1 MILAVPLPYR
11 TPVRA
16 LLALCA
22 ATLGLVVLVPIPAH
36 AFEGG
41 PFEDV
46 AVPAGRTVPEAHTA
60 MGDIT
65 VDGRVEGD
73 VRAGMGDVEVN
84 GEVGGELH
92 AGKGDVTIE
101 GPVGGGV
108 TAGFGDVYVG
118 DRVGGDVS
126 VGHGDVELGP
136 GARIAG
142 NLECGNCEI
151 RDNKGAVE
159 GALLSRTSSDF
170 DDGPAGPGR
179 PGFVGWAFAALGFA
193 ACCLLASVL
202 APGPLSAAARRV
214 EESPGISFLCGIA
227 SLPAAVVLA
236 AALAISIVGI
246 PVLLLLAPAY
256 LALVFLGALVA
267 AFSLGRKAML
277 ATGRHRAGNGPA
289 AVVGALIVAA
299 TVLVPFVGGL
309 LLYALA
315 LLGTGAI
322 ILALLAR
329 RRLGREPP
337 DTHTSYEEYVR
348 DRRA

>member
-1 MILAVPLPYR
+1 MILPLPFPSR

-16 LLALCA
+16 LLALCG
-22 ATLGLVVLVPIPAH
+22 ATFGLVLGLVVLVPIPAQ

-41 PFEDV
+41 PLEDV
-46 AVPAGRTVPEAHTA
+46 AVPSGSTVTEAHTA

-65 VDGRVEGD
+65 VDGKVEGD

-92 AGKGDVTIE
+92 AGKGDVSIR
-101 GPVGGGV
+101 GPVGDDV

-118 DRVGGDVS
+118 NRVGGDVS
-126 VGHGDVELGP
+126 VGHGDVELGS

-142 NLECGNCEI
+142 DLECGNCEI
-151 RDNKGAVE
+151 RGNKGAVE
-159 GALLSRTSSDF
+159 GTLLSRTSSDF
-170 DDGPAGPGR
+170 DDGPGGR
-179 PGFVGWAFAALGFA
+179 FGFLGWAFAALGFA

-202 APGPLSAAARRV
+202 APGPLSAAARRA
-214 EESPGISFLCGIA
+214 EESPGMSFLCGVA

-236 AALAISIVGI
+236 VALAFSVVGI

-256 LALVFLGALVA
+256 LALVFCGALVA

-277 ATGRHRAGNGPA
+277 ATGRHRAGNALA

-299 TVLVPFVGGL
+299 TTLIPFAGGL

-315 LLGTGAI
+315 LFGTGAI

-329 RRLGREPP
+329 RGRKPVE
-337 DTHTSYEEYVR
+337 THASYEDYVS